1 LRLWTTL
8 VVIVAVALF
17 VATSVLMAQTRR
29 QVRVIGDDAAPQA
42 ATASDLYFALSDLDA
57 QAARLV
63 PAGDDDSLAATQI
76 DALATYRDRS
86 TRINADLQR

>member
-1 LRLWTTL
+1 MPAVLEATGSLADRTVRPETPARLRLWTTL

-57 QAARLV
+57 
-63 PAGDDDSLAATQI
+63 
-76 DALATYRDRS
+76 
-86 TRINADLQR
+86 